1 MIRTKTPRSH
11 LEWLRLRLLYR
22 RAFPRSERKPF
33 ALIRRM
39 QKDGRGEIL
48 YFYDERGFLGLGTT
62 VSGGGVVLLDYF
74 AVAKRRR
81 GRGNGSAML
90 AQLMERYAERG
101 MFLEIEIPYDDAPN
115 AEERR
120 RRKSFYLRAGLT
132 PTDTRICLVG
142 VDMELLT
149 YKCTMTFDEYLDFY
163 CKNIGEFARSHI
175 QSIE

>member
-1 MIRTKTPRSH
+1 MISFKTPKRHS
-11 LEWLRLRLLYR
+11 EWLRLRLLYH

-33 ALIRRM
+33 SLIRRM
-39 QKDGRGEIL
+39 QSEGRSEIL
-48 YFYDERGFLGLGTT
+48 YFYDEQGFLGLATT

-90 AQLMERYAERG
+90 AQLMERYGERG

-115 AEERR
+115 VTERR
-120 RRKSFYLRAGLT
+120 RRKDFYVRAGLA
-132 PTDTRICLVG
+132 PTDTRVCLFG

-149 YKCTMTFDEYLDFY
+149 YKCSVSFDEYLDFY
-163 CKNIGEFARSHI
+163 CTNVGEFAKNHI
-175 QSIE
+175 KKI